1 MSTRNFSNIKLRADN
16 FSKNYGATRALNDVS
31 IVVRPNELVGI
42 AGHNGA
48 GKSTLL
54 RSLAGLTRPDQ
65 GRMQIGANQVEM
77 SSGLTAKQSRNLGI
91 HTVHQE
97 LSLCPALRVDESAAV
112 VLQSAKGFG
121 WSGHAWKKLESALN
135 EIFPGHGITAS
146 KKISELSIAR
156 RQMVEIASATLTSD
170 IELELLILDEPTSSL
185 DAEAT
190 TSMYAWLRNQSKK
203 GLSAI
208 VTTHRLNEMLANLD
222 RIYVMRDGK
231 IIAEEDTVNLSR
243 EKLIALMGGSVREEA
258 DKTIVANLQRDSKNI
273 PSNRVSM
280 TGFTNNELRDI
291 SLEVKAGEIVGLVGL
306 EGHGQRAVLE
316 AIFRTA
322 MGRTSS
328 GLKAIK
334 IDGKVVYVSG
344 DRVVSGIFK
353 YWSVGENISIS
364 SLKKLS
370 KFGWLFK
377 PSEKKLVDSWS
388 KRLEIRGK
396 VDAPIVSLSGG
407 NQQKALMARSIATGA
422 DIILLDDPTR
432 GVDQGTKESMYA
444 ILKEEAAN
452 GRAIIW
458 YSTENEE
465 LVHCDKVYVIRS
477 GEITETLEGE
487 DRRESKVIAASF
499 GSKSEN

>member
-1 MSTRNFSNIKLRADN
+1 
-16 FSKNYGATRALNDVS
+16 
-31 IVVRPNELVGI
+31 
-42 AGHNGA
+42 
-48 GKSTLL
+48 
-54 RSLAGLTRPDQ
+54 
-65 GRMQIGANQVEM
+65 
-77 SSGLTAKQSRNLGI
+77 
-91 HTVHQE
+91 
-97 LSLCPALRVDESAAV
+97 
-112 VLQSAKGFG
+112 
-121 WSGHAWKKLESALN
+121 
-135 EIFPGHGITAS
+135 
-146 KKISELSIAR
+146 
-156 RQMVEIASATLTSD
+156 
-170 IELELLILDEPTSSL
+170 
-185 DAEAT
+185 
-190 TSMYAWLRNQSKK
+190 
-203 GLSAI
+203 
-208 VTTHRLNEMLANLD
+208 MLANLD

-231 IIAEEDTVNLSR
+231 IIAEEETVNLSR
-243 EKLIALMGGSVREEA
+243 EKLIALMGGSDRNEA
-258 DKTIVANLQRDSKNI
+258 NKALVANLQRDSKNN

-328 GLKAIK
+328 GSKAIK

-370 KFGWLFK
+370 KFGWLFR
-377 PSEKKLVDSWS
+377 PAEKKLVDSWS

-396 VDAPIVSLSGG
+396 VDSPIVSLSGG
-407 NQQKALMARSIATGA
+407 NQQKALMARSIATSA